1 MYEQTTDAYEK
12 LVRSLKTSEPNLN
25 GGGDAVLDSDQRH
38 IAKAGQMIFG
48 EPDNS
53 LLGLG
58 SAKNDYSN
66 VSQMRLMVDDSYTQK
81 LTDQVRSLLGE
92 EQKASRTSYFPNQN
106 ALVLGGGMPLTAN
119 IYSSNESS
127 LNSERYYKMLQATLS
142 AVANVLSVGMVHDKL
157 TNNYDQ
163 GQYGVY
169 LRVAVP
175 AGVDPNEFLKTLN
188 LDSSRFAAEMN
199 FSATLGIDR
208 LVSTIPGLSK
218 ILSQGLGLPVSGNI
232 GSIVDLVLGNTVSQ
246 LNEKYGTNL
255 SFKNSDSPFYPITIY
270 PKATKVN
277 DQEDPNALYLLVR
290 GDELNHYSSAVTE
303 AKILLTKFFMETL
316 SWAGNIQGSAYGYL
330 NFDLNRYSGNMS
342 SQEMKKTLQCRWS
355 TPATAGGYGALC

>member
-1 MYEQTTDAYEK
+1 MNVSGTESNQKNQEPAEGNDDHTNFLFDQRRPESRHQGPGRTLGATATTKSTDKIELESDKQGPEQNQKPSNTKAQEKDLGETNLAKQPLLSLYEQTTDAYEK

-38 IAKAGQMIFG
+38 IAKAGQMIFD

-92 EQKASRTSYFPNQN
+92 EQKASRTSYFQNQN

-127 LNSERYYKMLQATLS
+127 LNPERYYKMLQATLS

-169 LRVAVP
+169 LRIAVP

-188 LDSSRFAAEMN
+188 LDSSRFAAER
-199 FSATLGIDR
+199 I
-208 LVSTIPGLSK
+208 I
-218 ILSQGLGLPVSGNI
+218 
-232 GSIVDLVLGNTVSQ
+232 
-246 LNEKYGTNL
+246 
-255 SFKNSDSPFYPITIY
+255 
-270 PKATKVN
+270 
-277 DQEDPNALYLLVR
+277 
-290 GDELNHYSSAVTE
+290 
-303 AKILLTKFFMETL
+303 
-316 SWAGNIQGSAYGYL
+316 
-330 NFDLNRYSGNMS
+330 
-342 SQEMKKTLQCRWS
+342 
-355 TPATAGGYGALC
+355 